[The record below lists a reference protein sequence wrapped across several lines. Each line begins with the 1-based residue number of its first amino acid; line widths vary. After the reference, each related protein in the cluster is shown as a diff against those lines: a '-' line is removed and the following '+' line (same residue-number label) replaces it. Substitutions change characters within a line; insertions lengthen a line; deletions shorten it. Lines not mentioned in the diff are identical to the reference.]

1 MARSMFISLEG
12 IEGAGKTSQISAL
25 VHRLEDRNHRCVV
38 TREPGGTVIGKKIRA
53 ILLDPDHRALDP
65 MAELML
71 YVADRIQHLAQVI
84 EPALASGATVICDR
98 YIDATLAYQGMA
110 RGLGRDVIDRIHEIA
125 VGARRPD
132 LTLLLDLDP
141 ELGLHRAWSAVDHGG
156 RSVAE
161 TRFEKEQLAF
171 HRRVREGY
179 LGLAAEAPGRFRVI
193 DASGSFQSVAGAIA
207 HAVSAF
213 LDGQS
218 FDEKRL

>member
-1 MARSMFISLEG
+1 MFISLEG

-25 VHRLEDRNHRCVV
+25 VHRLEAGNHRCVV

-53 ILLDPDHRALDP
+53 IVLNPDHRALDP

-71 YVADRIQHLAQVI
+71 YVADRIQHLRQVI

-110 RGLGRDVIDRIHEIA
+110 RGLGRDVIDGIHRIA
-125 VGARRPD
+125 VGPRRPD

-141 ELGLHRAWSAVDHGG
+141 ELGLRRAWSAVDNGG
-156 RSVAE
+156 RSATE

-171 HRRVREGY
+171 HQRVREGY
-179 LGLAAEAPGRFRVI
+179 LTLAAEAPQRFRII

-207 HAVSAF
+207 QAVTAF
-213 LDGQS
+213 LDGDFS
-218 FDEKRL
+218 GGKRP